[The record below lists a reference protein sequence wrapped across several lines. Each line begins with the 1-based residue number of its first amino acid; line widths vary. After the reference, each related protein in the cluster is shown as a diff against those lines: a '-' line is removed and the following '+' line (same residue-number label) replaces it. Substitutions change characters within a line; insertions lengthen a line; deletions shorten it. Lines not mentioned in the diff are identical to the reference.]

1 MELLE
6 WDARTYDALPL
17 PHQRWGSSAIEKLNL
32 SGNETVVDF
41 GCGTGRDAEALLD
54 LLPNGRVIAVD
65 GSQQML
71 DQLRTRLAKS
81 IDRVTVLHVD
91 IRERVELLKLADA
104 ALSVAT
110 LHWLP
115 NHESVFR
122 TIAGTL
128 RSGARLVAECG
139 GAGNIALVRKA
150 LREVSGADGAETWN
164 FANVQDTKKHLE
176 SAGFTEIEVRLV
188 PDPARLERG
197 EQLEAFLATVM
208 LGAQL
213 RDIVPEERRA
223 FVHGVATRLPEPEID
238 YVRLQIEAIRA

>member
-41 GCGTGRDAEALLD
+41 GCGTGHDAEALLD

-81 IDRVTVLHVD
+81 LDRVTVLHVD

-128 RSGARLVAECG
+128 RSGARLVVECG

-150 LREVSGADGAETWN
+150 
-164 FANVQDTKKHLE
+164 
-176 SAGFTEIEVRLV
+176 
-188 PDPARLERG
+188 
-197 EQLEAFLATVM
+197 
-208 LGAQL
+208 
-213 RDIVPEERRA
+213 
-223 FVHGVATRLPEPEID
+223 
-238 YVRLQIEAIRA
+238 

>member
-17 PHQRWGSSAIEKLNL
+17 PHKRWGSSAIEKLGL
-32 SGNETVVDF
+32 TGDETVVDF
-41 GCGTGRDAEALLD
+41 GCGTGRDAEALLN
-54 LLPNGRVIAVD
+54 LLPGGRVIAVD

-71 DQLRTRLAKS
+71 DQLRMRLVTNL
-81 IDRVTVLHVD
+81 DRVTILHAD
-91 IRERVELLKLADA
+91 LRERLELPNLADA

-139 GAGNIALVRKA
+139 GAGNIAIVRKA
-150 LREVSGADGAETWN
+150 MREVSGFDGAENWN
-164 FANVQDTKKHLE
+164 FANVEDTKKHLDA
-176 SAGFTEIEVRLV
+176 AGFTDIEVRLV

-197 EQLEAFLATVM
+197 EQLESFLATMV

-213 RDIVPEERRA
+213 RDIAPEERHA
-223 FVHGVATRLPEPEID
+223 FIHAIAMKLADPEID
-238 YVRLQIEAIRA
+238 FVRLQIEAIRV